1 MGATRHHF
9 GTTRTTLGHHLVH
22 LSDKLGLLGCNLV
35 STLSPLGDYLMITSG
50 EYFCPVG
57 CIWPFFS
64 FAFNQVKTSTF
75 YPPQHSTEL
84 FMALVINAGRL
95 CEVFSFLLASFDFQT
110 TARLRSSK
118 SSTTDIVK
126 ECHLSIIRRL

>member
-1 MGATRHHF
+1 MYDKCYFCLDQLPKLKKESTASFFVNFGGAGVQKSRP
-9 GTTRTTLGHHLVH
+9 TLLYS
-22 LSDKLGLLGCNLV
+22 LETSWGLLGCNLV
-35 STLSPLGDYLMITSG
+35 STLAPLGDYSMITSG

-57 CIWPFFS
+57 DIWPFFS

-84 FMALVINAGRL
+84 FMALVINGRL

-110 TARLRSSK
+110 TARL
-118 SSTTDIVK
+118 
-126 ECHLSIIRRL
+126 